1 MQPFNT
7 VLNANTFYRSLAL
20 SSWTTLL
27 VPAVSFVIA
36 RTIVEV
42 LVSLGENLRIFSD
55 VLD

>member
-1 MQPFNT
+1 MQPLNT